1 MEKTTITINGEEFV
15 ILPAPKGAFIKVNG
29 ISEPDFIPFVAVNA
43 ANPSI
48 KNERKSVR
56 MYALR
61 YYDDG
66 YLELNYERSVQTEIG
81 YRCLQESYEENKE
94 YKDFDTRELIMY
106 LYQQYS
112 SHGTHFNPSAIKW
125 FKEKFKEHNITKADF
140 DVFA

>member
-1 MEKTTITINGEEFV
+1 MGKTTIAINGEECV
-15 ILPAPKGAFIKVNG
+15 ILPAPKGAFIKVNC

-66 YLELNYERSVQTEIG
+66 YLELDCELSVRTEIG
-81 YRCLQESYEENKE
+81 DLDLQESYEDNEKYWE
-94 YKDFDTRELIMY
+94 DDTRELIMY

-112 SHGTHFNPSAIKW
+112 SHGTHFKPSAIKW
-125 FKEKFKEHNITKADF
+125 FKEKFKEYNITKADF